1 MIFESPYDNVFG
13 DLIEAFGVFAV
24 ILAVLALFTFAG
36 FLLRGIGSAFDSRGE
51 TFDEM
56 PLFLASLLAV
66 LIVASLTLLWSAFI
80 GGRDTLRFLIL
91 LIAAIAAFGWLFR
104 WAGQRLTNN
113 APRFRDMPYGVAFGY
128 VLAAVV
134 LIWSVWFYFQPV
146 VTEQGTPRA
155 SVVFFRWAIQGLL
168 IAAVLGT
175 GFKELGKRVG
185 PGWSR
190 KLFRTMPLTASF
202 GILVI
207 IAYAIVAIFAPLIA
221 PYGQE
226 QVLGAANV
234 VPGGNP
240 ALGGNPEFP
249 LGTDQI
255 GRDILS
261 RLIYGAQNTVGI
273 AFATTL
279 LAFFIGAS
287 LGFLAATLGGW
298 LDQLVSRAVDVLMA
312 IPSLIFALLLMT
324 IASVW
329 APRLGIPLTVFM
341 VVIIAVIDSTRVYRL
356 ARAVGLNIVVMDY
369 IEAAKLRGEGLTY
382 LIFKEILPNATAP
395 LLAEFGLR
403 FCFVF
408 LTIAALSFLG
418 VGIQPPLADWGT
430 MVRDMAAFINFAPF
444 APQAAITP
452 LLAAG
457 AIALLTVAVNFV
469 VDWMLHK
476 SSGLKE

>member
-1 MIFESPYDNVFG
+1 MTV
-13 DLIEAFGVFAV
+13 LWFAA
-24 ILAVLALFTFAG
+24 ILLALLALGWAFRFAG
-36 FLLRGIGSAFDSRGE
+36 Q
-51 TFDEM
+51 
-56 PLFLASLLAV
+56 LA
-66 LIVASLTLLWSAFI
+66 T
-80 GGRDTLRFLIL
+80 G
-91 LIAAIAAFGWLFR
+91 
-104 WAGQRLTNN
+104 N

-128 VLAAVV
+128 VLAAA
-134 LIWSVWFYFQPV
+134 LILGAIWFYFQPAEV
-146 VTEQGTPRA
+146 EGVPRA
-155 SVVFFRWAIQGLL
+155 SVIFFRWAVQGLL
-168 IAAVLGT
+168 IAVAAAWLFKQAGKAVGT
-175 GFKELGKRVG
+175 DTTK
-185 PGWSR
+185 
-190 KLFRTMPLTASF
+190 KLFRAMPLTASF

-207 IAYAIVAIFAPLIA
+207 ILYALTAIFAPLLA

-226 QVLGAANV
+226 TILGSANV
-234 VPGGNP
+234 IPGTDP
-240 ALGGNPEFP
+240 AYP

-261 RLIYGAQNTVGI
+261 RLIYGARNTVGI
-273 AFATTL
+273 AFVTTL
-279 LAFFIGAS
+279 LAFVIGVTF
-287 LGFLAATLGGW
+287 GFLAATLGGW
-298 LDQLVSRAVDVLMA
+298 LDNILSRAVDVLMA

-341 VVIIAVIDSTRVYRL
+341 VLIIAVIDSTRVYRL
-356 ARAVGLNIVVMDY
+356 ARAVAQNIVVMDY
-369 IEAAKLRGEGLTY
+369 IEAAKLRGEGLGY
-382 LIFKEILPNATAP
+382 LVFKEILPNATAP

-430 MVRDMAAFINFAPF
+430 MVRDMAAFINYAQFAPL
-444 APQAAITP
+444 AAVTP

-457 AIALLTVAVNFV
+457 AIALLTVGVNFV

>member
-1 MIFESPYDNVFG
+1 MIWFVSALVG
-13 DLIEAFGVFAV
+13 I
-24 ILAVLALFTFAG
+24 AVLAWGFRFAG
-36 FLLRGIGSAFDSRGE
+36 Q
-51 TFDEM
+51 
-56 PLFLASLLAV
+56 
-66 LIVASLTLLWSAFI
+66 
-80 GGRDTLRFLIL
+80 
-91 LIAAIAAFGWLFR
+91 AATG
-104 WAGQRLTNN
+104 N
-113 APRFRDMPYGVAFGY
+113 APKFRDMPYGVAYGY
-128 VLAAVV
+128 VLGV
-134 LIWSVWFYFQPV
+134 
-146 VTEQGTPRA
+146 
-155 SVVFFRWAIQGLL
+155 
-168 IAAVLGT
+168 AVLLWLAWAYMQGRSDDQAIANKFFFLRIAIEGFIIFAVAAWLFRILGRSVGT
-175 GFKELGKRVG
+175 AGSK
-185 PGWSR
+185 
-190 KLFRTMPLTASF
+190 KLFRSMPLTASF
-202 GILVI
+202 GILTI
-207 IAYAIVAIFAPLIA
+207 LIYAIFAIFAAVIA

-226 QVLGAANV
+226 QIVPGVAANII
-234 VPGGNP
+234 PGGDP
-240 ALGGNPEFP
+240 ALGGNPDFP

-273 AFATTL
+273 AFATTV
-279 LAFFIGAS
+279 LAFLLGGT

-298 LDQLVSRAVDVLMA
+298 LDQLLSRAVDVLMA

-329 APRLGIPLTVFM
+329 APQLGIPLTVFM

-356 ARAVGLNIVVMDY
+356 ARAVGQNIVVMDY
-369 IEAAKLRGEGLTY
+369 IEAAKLRGEGLGY
-382 LIFKEILPNATAP
+382 LVFKEILPNATAP

-430 MVRDMAAFINFAPF
+430 MVRDLGGFVNFAQFAPMAATA
-444 APQAAITP
+444 P

-469 VDWMLHK
+469 VDWMLQK